1 MPRKFIAATL
11 IIIMAVT
18 LTACDRE
25 DDWRDKDYD
34 LSCRSLG
41 GRMVGMRFLRTILT
55 AIP

>member
-41 GRMVGMRFLRTILT
+41 GRMVGMRFYG
-55 AIP
+55 PFDGDS